1 MLIASFSR
9 HYKPLKGIGLA
20 LKVNKYGDSQTYYGS
35 VITTLQRLK
44 IVPEGSQVPT
54 RTAEPVG
61 TGREGE
67 REREIT
73 SLQLLATA
81 PCLTLTL
88 VAFCANQPLASTSQP
103 KNNSTFTLNL
113 HFTVLKVPFI
123 PKYISNCAYLEL
135 LLTPGMSYRV
145 V

>member
-1 MLIASFSR
+1 MLSAYRITS
-9 HYKPLKGIGLA
+9 HWKEDKLTNMA

-67 REREIT
+67 RERDNKSSIT
-73 SLQLLATA
+73 SDSTVSYIDTCCILRQPAT
-81 PCLTLTL
+81 
-88 VAFCANQPLASTSQP
+88 
-103 KNNSTFTLNL
+103 
-113 HFTVLKVPFI
+113 
-123 PKYISNCAYLEL
+123 
-135 LLTPGMSYRV
+135 R
-145 V
+145 